1 MKNILF
7 IVSGLH
13 SGGAERQL
21 LNLLKGLNKNEFNV
35 SLIIMSHKG
44 ERVKEAMNIG
54 VKVYFIIRR
63 WRWDLTPINKIK
75 EIIKSNNI
83 SIVHAWGFM
92 PAFYTFITRFC
103 MSYIWINASIRASSQ
118 KFTFE
123 MFLRKMLLYPANY
136 NIANSYAG
144 LKAFGLNPSNNNLVI
159 YSGITQK
166 KTNLSIELI
175 KKKYKIKYSIVI
187 SSIGRLHKSKDFF
200 SFLLNAK
207 ALIEYNND
215 ICFIIVGNGSQ
226 YEELVNYAK
235 HLNISEHVIFTGFI
249 QNTNEILKVT
259 DIFVLL
265 AYAHRGEGFANAI
278 AEAMLQGIPV
288 IASNNGGTPEFI
300 KNQSNGFLFEPG
312 DNNLIVKKIK
322 ELLSNKKL
330 SKMIAQNAKTTIE
343 NEFSITKMIDQ
354 YEQFYNLIYPKSL

>member
-35 SLIIMSHKG
+35 RLIIMSHSG

-54 VKVYFIIRR
+54 IKVHFVIRK

-92 PAFYTFITRFC
+92 PAFYAFITRFC
-103 MSYIWINASIRASSQ
+103 ISYIWINASIRSSNH
-118 KFTFE
+118 KISFE

-144 LKAFGLNPSNNNLVI
+144 LKAFGLNSSNRNRVI
-159 YSGITQK
+159 YNGIAQK

-175 KKKYKIKYSIVI
+175 KKKYKIKYSVVI
-187 SSIGRLHKSKDFF
+187 SSIGRLQKSKDFF

-215 ICFIIVGNGSQ
+215 ICFIIVGNGNQ
-226 YEELVNYAK
+226 YGELVNYAK

-249 QNTNEILKVT
+249 QNTSEILKVT
-259 DIFVLL
+259 DLFILL
-265 AYAHRGEGFANAI
+265 SYPDIGEGFSNAI

-288 IASNNGGTPEFI
+288 IASNIGGTPEFI
-300 KNQSNGFLFEPG
+300 KNKSNGFLFEPG
-312 DNNLIVKKIK
+312 DNNLIVEKIK

-330 SKMIAQNAKTTIE
+330 YNMISQNAKESIE
-343 NEFSITKMIDQ
+343 EKYSLSYMIDQ
-354 YEQFYNLIYPKSL
+354 YEKFYNLIYP